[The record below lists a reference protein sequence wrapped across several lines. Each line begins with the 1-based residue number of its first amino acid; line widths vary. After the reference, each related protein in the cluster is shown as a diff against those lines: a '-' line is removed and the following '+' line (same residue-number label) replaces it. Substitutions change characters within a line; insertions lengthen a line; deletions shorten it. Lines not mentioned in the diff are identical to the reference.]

1 MNQNKFQYKVQGID
15 YDVEIEEMEGNLA
28 KVNGGLKNGNE
39 SCK

>member
-28 KVNGGLKNGNE
+28 KVNVMAFHLKWN
-39 SCK
+39 